1 MPNVN
6 VRQLRAEQLANFS
19 LYKSNSG
26 LSEPRKFGRGN
37 RAASNHSKADSMH
50 NIVPATKVEE
60 PGSGGMLTRNASQ
73 RFE

>member
-1 MPNVN
+1 MANKQQ
-6 VRQLRAEQLANFS
+6 RQAEPLGGFPS

-26 LSEPRKFGRGN
+26 LSEAKKFSRGN
-37 RAASNHSKADSMH
+37 RAASIHSKADSMH

-60 PGSGGMLTRNASQ
+60 PGSGGRLTRSNPSQ